1 MTSPFSY
8 FIVIYADTHQLLVED
23 VPKLTHKKLYNF
35 AALFVG
41 QGKNTDT
48 EITEAFLQFI
58 MRSFETLIE
67 NHVGTNFKPK
77 TLRYLF
83 TRLSDTTEFPNH
95 PFRTDVKR
103 NLAERVY
110 NAICT
115 NQEIIYPANLE
126 VAETHKTSI
135 NNLIDECRQRLH
147 GLNLTEADYYAK
159 PHLYLPMCNWDQF
172 NEALRYIFRNFE
184 AIKSYYTIGLKKLKY
199 HSYRNKQKALTEMC
213 KQLFTGSRKYQEGNP
228 DIQQAN
234 QQKWK
239 PLSPRD
245 NAGEAERHTSSG
257 VWFCSIR
264 WASWE
269 CTFSNKGIQKSLAKL
284 CQINQTQ
291 PAKFKKVRRYD

>member
-8 FIVIYADTHQLLVED
+8 FIVIYA
-23 VPKLTHKKLYNF
+23 
-35 AALFVG
+35 
-41 QGKNTDT
+41 GKNADT
-48 EITEAFLQFI
+48 EIAEAFLKFSNDMGEDFNRQQQFPNI
-58 MRSFETLIE
+58 QYSTLISIVMRSFETLIE
-67 NHVGTNFKPK
+67 NHVGANFKPK

-103 NLAERVY
+103 DLAERVY

-126 VAETHKTSI
+126 VADIHKVSI

-159 PHLYLPMCNWDQF
+159 PHLYLPW
-172 NEALRYIFRNFE
+172 L
-184 AIKSYYTIGLKKLKY
+184 Y
-199 HSYRNKQKALTEMC
+199 HTAE
-213 KQLFTGSRKYQEGNP
+213 KYQEGNP

-239 PLSPRD
+239 PLAPRD
-245 NAGEAERHTSSG
+245 NAGEAERSTVVAFGGLRGNVPSPTRAFRKALLNY
-257 VWFCSIR
+257 V
-264 WASWE
+264 
-269 CTFSNKGIQKSLAKL
+269 KSTRR
-284 CQINQTQ
+284 NQ
-291 PAKFKKVRRYD
+291 PKFKKVRRYD